1 MIHNNKNTVPTRV
14 PVRSLI
20 LNVSPYLHDIPMQH
34 RQDILRELKRN
45 LRRAPLMGGRVVE
58 GAKGVSIVWAW
69 GDCTEKDTDL
79 SSPAEVS
86 GILAAYTGKQSRTP
100 DGAGENVLHN
110 RTTEPVFKEAIAKA
124 VSMVQVVLQVCE
136 DLSIKPH
143 NNAAPSWQERFGL
156 KHPLTCRFGI
166 CHGKL
171 FNVGDGLSGLSL
183 DVAADMARMAPKSGL
198 TCGPIVMHVLEELL
212 AEPGAISGLEGRKK
226 PHLHSLDMQL
236 IPSAQ
241 IECPL
246 WEVKF

>member
-20 LNVSPYLHDIPMQH
+20 LNVSPYLHDISMEH
-34 RQDILRELKRN
+34 RNEILRELKRN
-45 LRRAPLMGGRVVE
+45 LRRIPLLGGRVVE

-86 GILAAYTGKQSRTP
+86 GILASFTKKNRQASGSEETGVLQSR
-100 DGAGENVLHN
+100 A
-110 RTTEPVFKEAIAKA
+110 TEPMFKDAIAKA
-124 VSMVQVVLQVCE
+124 VSVAQVVLQVCE
-136 DLSIKPH
+136 DLSVKPH
-143 NNAAPSWQERFGL
+143 QNDTPSWQERFGL
-156 KHPLTCRFGI
+156 KHPLLCRFGI

-171 FNVGDGLSGLSL
+171 FNVGDSLSGLSL

-212 AEPGAISGLEGRKK
+212 AEPGAISGLDGRKK
-226 PHLHSLDMQL
+226 PTLTSLDMQL

-246 WEVKF
+246 WEIRF